1 MSPAVSFKKIHT
13 HRLLLQRFY
22 LLLFLSP
29 HRNEMLRHGGGK
41 SPAKMYE
48 SMLGEKL
55 DISKLADTLVED
67 LKFS

>member
-1 MSPAVSFKKIHT
+1 
-13 HRLLLQRFY
+13 
-22 LLLFLSP
+22 
-29 HRNEMLRHGGGK
+29 MLRHGGGK